1 MHTCITIIIYVYV
14 HVLKVNNNG
23 MVSFESG
30 VTAFFATPFPL
41 NGTQGLIAVY
51 WTDVD
56 TRPEGS
62 GTVWYRET
70 TDATLLR
77 RFRDE
82 IRRAFPTQRIFS
94 PISLLIAT
102 WDHVGYF
109 LERFDRVMSI
119 LIYACT

>member
-1 MHTCITIIIYVYV
+1 
-14 HVLKVNNNG
+14 

-30 VTAFFATPFPL
+30 VTQFFATSFPL

-62 GTVWYRET
+62 GIVWYRET

-77 RFRDE
+77 RFREE
-82 IRRAFPTQRIFS
+82 IRLAFPTQRIFS
-94 PISLLIAT
+94 PISLFIAT
-102 WDHVGYF
+102 WDHVGYY
-109 LERFDRVMSI
+109 ETKFDKVMSI
-119 LIYACT
+119 TTCISIIM